1 MCSLDKIQFQFPFH
15 FDCRD
20 NDGRVWGRQGVNCC
34 DRGVRDSS
42 SVFTSQ
48 LNIIDFREEINQPWN
63 VTLCPWQLN
72 LTAFVS
78 LRRRP
83 PTPHSPRV
91 IFFFFFWCPAYQPS
105 FPNKKRGACRETST
119 VHMTSSLWSRPCR
132 RYRNHPQPRHCS
144 RLIKLSLI
152 HAACSKCKSLCTGSG
167 RYSPQMSLILL
178 RMSLI
183 SVVTPSGRLQHLT
196 RCERTKL
203 VLDTQV
209 EKKCFCKSLAQYF
222 DYFNTFFFFCL
233 VCASRFRYGEDAV
246 PSIQTYKRYT

>member
-1 MCSLDKIQFQFPFH
+1 MPLAVKFNSL
-15 FDCRD
+15 C
-20 NDGRVWGRQGVNCC
+20 
-34 DRGVRDSS
+34 
-42 SVFTSQ
+42 
-48 LNIIDFREEINQPWN
+48 L
-63 VTLCPWQLN
+63 
-72 LTAFVS
+72 A
-78 LRRRP
+78 P
-83 PTPHSPRV
+83 PPSPHPSFSTGD
-91 IFFFFFWCPAYQPS
+91 FFFFFFGALLISPHSPTRKEAPAG
-105 FPNKKRGACRETST
+105 R
-119 VHMTSSLWSRPCR
+119 
-132 RYRNHPQPRHCS
+132 HPQSTWRALCGAVHVVVIGTT
-144 RLIKLSLI
+144 RSLDTVPDWLNYRWYTPL
-152 HAACSKCKSLCTGSG
+152 APSVRACVLALGDTG
-167 RYSPQMSLILL
+167 PQMSLILL